1 MPQNGGEVIGSGQS
15 DRREKARHQPTLTLE
30 GSILA
35 TTSPTKVAGVEKLF
49 KFFGSVLRVDAV
61 NVNKAAW
68 PISVEDA
75 AQTLSPVSGASS
87 RVRVSD
93 DDHLIVTNDVDN
105 SVREDVDP
113 LGSDRRCPGPT
124 PVERCSIRPFAD
136 ELDARRKLIS

>member
-1 MPQNGGEVIGSGQS
+1 MPQNGGEVIGSGQR

-49 KFFGSVLRVDAV
+49 KFFGSVLRVNTV
-61 NVNKAAW
+61 NVNKDAW

-87 RVRVSD
+87 LVRVSD

-105 SVREDVDP
+105 SVR
-113 LGSDRRCPGPT
+113 
-124 PVERCSIRPFAD
+124 
-136 ELDARRKLIS
+136 